1 MSAEALLPIAAVL
14 SSHGGPA
21 VQDIQKALWE
31 TLDEADDLSSC
42 AGRVTWRIFLVACDN
57 LKLSEHTVQHPAS
70 RVHKAGHDPLLQG
83 A

>member
-31 TLDEADDLSSC
+31 TLDEVDDLSSC
-42 AGRVTWRIFLVACDN
+42 AGMASGGAVTFM
-57 LKLSEHTVQHPAS
+57 AS
-70 RVHKAGHDPLLQG
+70 FGMSDVTSPSQR
-83 A
+83 